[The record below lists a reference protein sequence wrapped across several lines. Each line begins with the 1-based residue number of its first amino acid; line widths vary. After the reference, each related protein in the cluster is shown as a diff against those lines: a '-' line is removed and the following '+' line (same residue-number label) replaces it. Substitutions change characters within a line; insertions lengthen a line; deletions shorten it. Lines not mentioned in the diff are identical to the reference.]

1 MNKVVMFVLGM
12 LFTSRLFASI
22 APHVKQLEHD
32 APILLRSALIVFVAA
47 YVVWIGVKYF
57 KKRKVS
63 DLIAS
68 FKSETLQ
75 LIKIPES
82 KIFIVHYINR

>member
-1 MNKVVMFVLGM
+1 MNKVVMFVMGM

-47 YVVWIGVKYF
+47 YVVWAGVKHF

-63 DLIAS
+63 ALE
-68 FKSETLQ
+68 SEQT
-75 LIKIPES
+75 
-82 KIFIVHYINR
+82 NG